1 MPVKPVPDGYHSV
14 TPYLV
19 VPGVAGVID
28 FLKQAFDAEETHPRM
43 TGPDGRIIHA
53 EVRIGDSNI
62 MMGEPVGEYQPMPSM
77 FYLYVTDT
85 DAVYQRAL
93 AAGGVSEMAPADQF
107 FGDRNGAVKDP
118 AGNSWWIGT
127 HKEDVTPEEIARRA
141 ASRAGAHG

>member
-1 MPVKPVPDGYHSV
+1 MAVKPIPDGYHSV

-19 VPGVAGVID
+19 VRGVAGVID
-28 FLKQAFDAEETHPRM
+28 FLKQSFGAEETHPRM
-43 TGPDGRIIHA
+43 AGPDGRIMHA

-62 MMGEPVGEYQPMPSM
+62 MLGEPIGESQPMQGM

-107 FGDRNGAVKDP
+107 YGDRNAGVKDP
-118 AGNSWWIGT
+118 AGNRWWIAT